1 MISKLGR
8 VAMEKQGLVRL
19 ALVNLA
25 KRDGVAVPK
34 DDVLD
39 VVSRVYMLP
48 IQCLW
53 LRSYDV
59 AFVEKY
65 SVFVSRIGA
74 LLKKYEFNALV
85 HAYRSK
91 YTNLYTQKTSK
102 GRKYSLSM
110 SDFAEFLTLVENGTI
125 VISVEKPQKEKPVKN
140 SLASSLFNLFAQET
154 TTTTPKSVPSKPK
167 AKAKPQETV
176 KEKPVQK
183 GFFTAIDM
191 KTMEVGKFY
200 RLTTSGNAKLYVW
213 LVGASK
219 THLECRDYKKVV
231 VSVAIA
237 DIVKVEGY
245 TKAVYSTAK

>member
-1 MISKLGR
+1 
-8 VAMEKQGLVRL
+8 MEKQGLVRL
-19 ALVNLA
+19 ALIELA
-25 KRDGVAVPK
+25 KRDGVAVPNN
-34 DDVLD
+34 DVLD
-39 VVSRVYMLP
+39 SLSRVYMLP

-65 SVFVSRIGA
+65 AVVVSRVGA
-74 LLKKYEFNALV
+74 LLKKHDFNALV
-85 HAYRSK
+85 RAYRSK

-110 SDFAEFLTLVENGTI
+110 SDFIEFVGLVEDGKI
-125 VISVEKPQKEKPVKN
+125 VISVEKPQKEKLVKN
-140 SLASSLFNLFAQET
+140 SLASSLFNLFAVET

-176 KEKPVQK
+176 KEKPVKK

-200 RLTTSGNAKLYVW
+200 RLNTSGGAKLYVW

-219 THLECRDYKKVV
+219 THIECRDYKKVV
-231 VSVAIA
+231 VSVAIS

-245 TKAVYSTAK
+245 TKAVYANR

>member
-1 MISKLGR
+1 MNSNLGR
-8 VAMEKQGLVRL
+8 VAMKKQGLVRL

-53 LRSYDV
+53 LRSFDV

-74 LLKKYEFNALV
+74 LLKKFDFNALV

-91 YTNLYTQKTSK
+91 YTNLYTQKTSV
-102 GRKYSLSM
+102 GRKYSLSI

-140 SLASSLFNLFAQET
+140 SLASSLFNMFALQT

-167 AKAKPQETV
+167 AKPQETV
-176 KEKPVQK
+176 KEKPVKK

-245 TKAVYSTAK
+245 TKAVYASK